1 MPSPRSLA
9 ASVIGLVV
17 LALAIPTAL
26 AKQCIYHFD
35 ANYKSI
41 LVWNKGIPDLN
52 LCNYWRWHYQNIYTN
67 LRLAL
72 PSLTHVCSKPRFNEI
87 GFAMTTG
94 LDQSPDRLFTD
105 QVCNVYTPSHILPF
119 ITTTGWTCVAV
130 RDLEQQ
136 CKAQGNAIIIP
147 GPEAVITTVRPV
159 IG

>member
-1 MPSPRSLA
+1 MPSSRSIA

-41 LVWNKGIPDLN
+41 LVWNTGIPDLN

-67 LRLAL
+67 L
-72 PSLTHVCSKPRFNEI
+72 SLTVHQITHVCSKPDINEI
-87 GFAMTTG
+87 GFLLNSA
-94 LDQSPDRLFTD
+94 LDDRPDRLFTD
-105 QVCNVYTPSHILPF
+105 QVCNVYSPRHIYDF
-119 ITTTGWTCVAV
+119 ITNTGWTCVAV
-130 RDLEQQ
+130 KELEQQ

-147 GPEAVITTVRPV
+147 PRAGFFITRP
-159 IG
+159 